1 MCKTNISLPRAMKDV
16 HTARVFGIAPWL
28 WYQGILADIAAIK
41 ADKVTDTVSASS
53 PEFPYSQ
60 HTVTVQGVPAGW
72 RSQRLSE
79 LYRDKAQIEL
89 YIESA
94 EDDTVRAIMRY
105 RIKQGFSWGQVAA
118 RMGYSLSEQQIKRR
132 YYGAFEK

>member
-1 MCKTNISLPRAMKDV
+1 MTREFLER
-16 HTARVFGIAPWL
+16 
-28 WYQGILADIAAIK
+28 YQGILADIAAIK

-53 PEFPYSQ
+53 ADFPYSQ
-60 HTVTVQGVPAGW
+60 HTVTVQGVPADW

-89 YIESA
+89 YIENV

-105 RIKQGFSWGQVAA
+105 RIKQGLSWGQVAA
-118 RMGYSLSEQQIKRR
+118 KFHGELSEQNIRQKYSR
-132 YYGAFEK
+132 FFK

>member
-1 MCKTNISLPRAMKDV
+1 MTREFLER
-16 HTARVFGIAPWL
+16 
-28 WYQGILADIAAIK
+28 YQGILADIAAIK

-53 PEFPYSQ
+53 ADFPYSQ
-60 HTVTVQGVPAGW
+60 HTVTVQGVPADW

-89 YIESA
+89 YIESV

-105 RIKQGFSWGQVAA
+105 RIKQGLSWEQVAA
-118 RMGYSLSEQQIKRR
+118 RLKGTLSVPNIKKK
-132 YYGAFEK
+132 YYTFFEKE

>member
-1 MCKTNISLPRAMKDV
+1 MTREFLER
-16 HTARVFGIAPWL
+16 
-28 WYQGILADIAAIK
+28 YQWILADITAIK

-53 PEFPYSQ
+53 ADFPYSQ
-60 HTVTVQGVPAGW
+60 HTVTVQGVPADW

-89 YIESA
+89 YIDGV

-105 RIKQGFSWGQVAA
+105 RIKQGLSWGEVTAKFH
-118 RMGYSLSEQQIKRR
+118 GKYTGDTIKKK
-132 YYGAFEK
+132 YYNFFE

>member
-1 MCKTNISLPRAMKDV
+1 MTREFLER
-16 HTARVFGIAPWL
+16 
-28 WYQGILADIAAIK
+28 YQGILADIAAIK

-60 HTVTVQGVPAGW
+60 HTVTVQGVPTDW

-89 YIESA
+89 YIESV

-105 RIKQGFSWGQVAA
+105 RIKQGLSWGQVAA

>member
-1 MCKTNISLPRAMKDV
+1 MTREFLER
-16 HTARVFGIAPWL
+16 
-28 WYQGILADIAAIK
+28 YQGIMADIAAIK

-60 HTVTVQGVPAGW
+60 HTVTVQGVPADW
-72 RSQRLSE
+72 RSQRLEE

-89 YIESA
+89 YIESV

-105 RIKQGFSWGQVAA
+105 RIKQGLSWGQVAA
-118 RMGYSLSEQQIKRR
+118 KFHGELSEQNIRQKYSR
-132 YYGAFEK
+132 FFK

>member
-1 MCKTNISLPRAMKDV
+1 MTREFLER
-16 HTARVFGIAPWL
+16 
-28 WYQGILADIAAIK
+28 YQGILADIAAIQ

-60 HTVTVQGVPAGW
+60 HTVTVQGVPADW

-89 YIESA
+89 YIESV

-105 RIKQGFSWGQVAA
+105 RIKQGLSWGEVTAKFH
-118 RMGYSLSEQQIKRR
+118 GKYTGDTIKKK
-132 YYGAFEK
+132 YYNFFE

>member
-1 MCKTNISLPRAMKDV
+1 MTREFLER
-16 HTARVFGIAPWL
+16 
-28 WYQGILADIAAIK
+28 YQGILADIAAIK
-41 ADKVTDTVSASS
+41 SDKVTDTVSASS

-60 HTVTVQGVPAGW
+60 HTVTVQGVPADW

-89 YIESA
+89 YIESV

-105 RIKQGFSWGQVAA
+105 RIKQGLSWGQVVA
-118 RMGYSLSEQQIKRR
+118 RMGHSLSEQQVKRR

>member
-1 MCKTNISLPRAMKDV
+1 MTREFLER
-16 HTARVFGIAPWL
+16 
-28 WYQGILADIAAIK
+28 YQGILADIAAIK

-60 HTVTVQGVPAGW
+60 HTVTVRGVPADW
-72 RSQRLSE
+72 RSQRLEE

-89 YIESA
+89 FIESV

-105 RIKQGFSWGQVAA
+105 RIKQGLSWGQVAA
-118 RMGYSLSEQQIKRR
+118 KFHGELSEQNIRQKYSR
-132 YYGAFEK
+132 FFK

>member
-1 MCKTNISLPRAMKDV
+1 MTREFLER
-16 HTARVFGIAPWL
+16 
-28 WYQGILADIAAIK
+28 YQGILADIAAIK

-60 HTVTVQGVPAGW
+60 HAVTVRGVPPDW

-89 YIESA
+89 YIEGV
-94 EDDTVRAIMRY
+94 EDDTMRAILRY
-105 RIKQGFSWGQVAA
+105 KIIHDLTWDGVSAKMKGRYSA
-118 RMGYSLSEQQIKRR
+118 GYLRWR
-132 YYGAFEK
+132 YHNFWKKEESSNKI

>member
-1 MCKTNISLPRAMKDV
+1 MTREFLER
-16 HTARVFGIAPWL
+16 
-28 WYQGILADIAAIK
+28 YQGILADIAAIK

-53 PEFPYSQ
+53 ADFPYSQ
-60 HTVTVQGVPAGW
+60 HTVTVQGVPADW

-89 YIESA
+89 YIESV

-105 RIKQGFSWGQVAA
+105 RIKQGLSWGQVAA
-118 RMGYSLSEQQIKRR
+118 KFHGELSEQNIRQKYSR
-132 YYGAFEK
+132 FFK